1 MRNYVNVIDNSPS
14 ANKKGLRIK
23 IEAVELDENN
33 NLIAL
38 HIAYSKWR
46 ERGWAIVEVAQRNKV
61 TL

>member
-1 MRNYVNVIDNSPS
+1 MSHYVNVIDDSPN
-14 ANKKGLRIK
+14 ATKKGLRMK
-23 IEAVELDENN
+23 IQAVELDENN

-46 ERGWAIVEVAQRNKV
+46 ESGGARVEVAQRNKV

>member
-1 MRNYVNVIDNSPS
+1 MRNYVDVIDESPN
-14 ANKKGLRIK
+14 ATKKGLRMK